1 MPALGALLVAL
12 AEVFVGVFVKLLA
25 IRFAFRLAV
34 VGMLTAAATTAY
46 FAITSILDGIVLPA
60 LPAGASTAWY
70 AVNGDAIIVCA
81 SAIVGIETAIAFYI
95 FARNNLKFV
104 AGL

>member
-1 MPALGALLVAL
+1 MPAIGALLVAL

-34 VGMLTAAATTAY
+34 ATVLIGAAAVCY
-46 FAITSILDGIVLPA
+46 FALQGFIDGLTLPA
-60 LPAGASTAWY
+60 LPPGAATAWY

-81 SAIVGIETAIAFYI
+81 SAIVGIETAIAFYL
-95 FARNNLKFV
+95 FARRNIKFV
-104 AGL
+104 AGF